1 MPQKCQAL
9 NQLHPPFFVRR
20 NALTL
25 YPVFDILMRALERI
39 DNVSQ
44 GFCNCPSI

>member
-1 MPQKCQAL
+1 MSSIKSATK
-9 NQLHPPFFVRR
+9 PPFVRR